1 MNLGPRRC
9 QSAEDFGR
17 FRRAHEN
24 KVRLLAAA
32 PSGSVQLQHRRAA
45 PGRSGGMQQAAVQP

>member
-17 FRRAHEN
+17 FHEPT
-24 KVRLLAAA
+24 RTRCASLAAA